1 MIFRQEK
8 TASYNNNRPYIRNKK
23 EFALSNKKAYFLTG
37 HDLNK
42 ILQEFQS
49 KEVDGSRILLTRK
62 NKKN

>member
-1 MIFRQEK
+1 MISRQEK
-8 TASYNNNRPYIRNKK
+8 TTSYNNNRPYIKNKK

-49 KEVDGSRILLTRK
+49 KVCSRWLRNSSRCLV
-62 NKKN
+62 